1 MPEIDGG
8 YYIKA
13 RKIQESEIAHA
24 PPHVREIWDW
34 LIKEANH
41 KNNGKFKRG
50 QTMRSLKDIQ
60 DGLKWYIG
68 YRKMTYSK
76 SNCEMAMNWLRKRG
90 MIETAKTTRGMIIT
104 ILNYDTYQNPKN
116 YESNSEN
123 AMKATTNEQHSDSI
137 NKNDK
142 NEKNDKN
149 IYEGFENL
157 NNEPFINAY
166 SEWIGFRKELK
177 KALKPT
183 TITKQLE
190 FLNKQPDP
198 IKCINQSIQNGWQ
211 GLFEVKN
218 GTQPEAGNINRT
230 NGLPPVLGK
239 KYKTADLSNP

>member
-1 MPEIDGG
+1 MPSIDGG

-13 RKIQESEIAHA
+13 RKIQESEIANA

-50 QTMRSLKDIQ
+50 QTMRSLRDIQ

-116 YESNSEN
+116 YESNNEN
-123 AMKATTNEQHSDSI
+123 ATKATTNEQHSDTI
-137 NKNDK
+137 NKND
-142 NEKNDKN
+142 NNVKNDKN
-149 IYEGFENL
+149 KDIGDFPNL
-157 NNEPFINAY
+157 DNETFIKAFN
-166 SEWIGFRKELK
+166 EWKEFRKDLRK
-177 KALKPT
+177 TLKPA

-198 IKCINQSIQNGWQ
+198 IACINNSIMKGYQ

-218 GTQPEAGNINRT
+218 GTHAPNRANT
-230 NGLPPVLGK
+230 GGLPPQVDK
-239 KYKTADLSNP
+239 QYKTAKL